1 MYKRIVISGWGIV
14 SPFGLSNQD
23 FESNFDNKLAY
34 SKKEDWELEHLG
46 PHYFGAIP
54 EFDILKQID
63 SLRPPFPNR
72 YSSIGLL
79 ACMNALK
86 DAGLAEDI
94 ELTQKAGL
102 VITTTLGASTA
113 IQSYLSKLYK
123 KGPDRVSPFNFSKA
137 TSNSIL
143 GDISRILGLKG
154 PGSLVYGEESV
165 IYGVDLINNDHT
177 DIVLCGGVDE
187 ITELN
192 VLLADKKARLV
203 SPNGTPTYEHLIN
216 DTQKDQ
222 SIFSEAASFV
232 VIESLESAKKR
243 GAKIYAEIV
252 DYKQFRDQRSSKVI
266 FERCTDSLR
275 HNLNELLNENQIKDK
290 DPLLFYGSA
299 CLPWHIQSY
308 EWKALSK
315 LSFEFTYG
323 NVKASIGEG
332 LSGSN
337 NCTLVSTL
345 LAHTKGRLANVLK
358 EAVVLGEPPKNIFLV
373 PFNPKEEFTSITHT
387 FSVGGSNTLLML
399 KSMRNDQRS

>member
-1 MYKRIVISGWGIV
+1 MNKRIVITGWGIV

-23 FESNFDNKLAY
+23 FESSFDNKLAY
-34 SKKEDWELEHLG
+34 SKKEDWESEHLG
-46 PHYFGAIP
+46 PQYFGAIP
-54 EFDILKQID
+54 EFDILQQID

-79 ACMNALK
+79 ACINALK
-86 DAGLAEDI
+86 DAGLLENK
-94 ELTQKAGL
+94 ELTEKAGL

-165 IYGVDLINNDHT
+165 TYGVDLINNDHT
-177 DIVLCGGVDE
+177 DIIVCGGVDE

-192 VLLADKKARLV
+192 IYLADKKARLV
-203 SPNGTPTYEHLIN
+203 SPNGTSVYEHLIN
-216 DTQKDQ
+216 DNQKDQ

-232 VIESLESAKKR
+232 VIESLESAQKR
-243 GAKIYAEIV
+243 GAKIYAEIL

-266 FERCTDSLR
+266 FERSTDSLQG
-275 HNLNELLNENQIKDK
+275 NLIELLNKNQIRDK

-308 EWKALSK
+308 EWEALSD
-315 LSFEFTYG
+315 LPFEFSYG
-323 NVKASIGEG
+323 NSKASIGEG

-358 EAVVLGEPPKNIFLV
+358 DAVVLRDPPKNISLDSLKE
-373 PFNPKEEFTSITHT
+373 NEEFTSITHT

-399 KSMRNDQRS
+399 KTMRNDQRP